1 MNESKEMLTK
11 FKKQAGKT
19 ILFKRLAYHKRLQ
32 TEGSQR
38 VSMKGPSRGWMEG
51 SQKVIDQRAVQS
63 VDGGQSEG
71 KSKGN
76 QRMKSG
82 WSDVNDK
89 FDKQ

>member
-1 MNESKEMLTK
+1 
-11 FKKQAGKT
+11 
-19 ILFKRLAYHKRLQ
+19 
-32 TEGSQR
+32 
-38 VSMKGPSRGWMEG
+38 MEG